1 MQRFRGK
8 TLAQPTTYQL
18 LVSLNVKTSL
28 SILSLLLLLTGTA
41 TLPSTAAAQP
51 PAQVQ
56 RDPSKLHL
64 ASGSALLI
72 DLNTNQELYASHA
85 DRVVPIASVT
95 KLMTAMV
102 VLDAKLPM
110 DEMLTMTIAN
120 NPEMKGVYSRVRLGS
135 QLDRRE
141 TLLITLMSSEN
152 RAANSLANAYPGGYP
167 AFIKAM
173 NAKARSLG
181 MAHTR
186 YVEPTGLSTQ
196 NVSTA
201 RDLAKL
207 LMASRKYPMLSELST
222 TREKTVAFRKPNYT
236 LGFRNTDHLVN
247 KSNWDIK
254 LTKTGFTNEAGHCLV
269 LLTRMDNRPVAMV
282 ILDAFGKYTHFADA
296 SRMRQWLE
304 TGAAKPAPQWP
315 CSTRQ
320 TGRTRDAWFPSK
332 LKRSRWGLC
341 RPQSYHACV
350 LTIPPALLPPDVCSA
365 SSNCAVACRISPLM
379 VAMLACLALTAAIL
393 AVSSI
398 FCAINW
404 ASCFCSSANCFC
416 SFLIISRNCLMCAGS
431 ELSLL
436 PWAPWAWP
444 PPFALEASV

>member
-1 MQRFRGK
+1 MQRFSGE

-28 SILSLLLLLTGTA
+28 SILSLLLALTGTA
-41 TLPSTAAAQP
+41 ILPSTAAAQS
-51 PAQVQ
+51 PAQAQ

-72 DLNTNQELYASHA
+72 DLNTNKELYSSHA

-120 NPEMKGVYSRVRLGS
+120 NPDLKGVFSRVRPGS
-135 QLDRRE
+135 ELNRRE

-152 RAANSLANAYPGGYP
+152 RAANTLANHYPGGYG

-181 MAHTR
+181 MTQTR
-186 YVEPTGLSTQ
+186 YVEPTGLSTH

-201 RDLAKL
+201 HDLAKL
-207 LMASRKYPMLSELST
+207 LIASRNYPMLSELST

-282 ILDAFGKYTHFADA
+282 ILDAYGKFTHFADA
-296 SRMRQWLE
+296 GRLRQWLE
-304 TGAAKPAPQWP
+304 TGSAKAAPAVAMQYK
-315 CSTRQ
+315 SDRQ
-320 TGRTRDAWFPSK
+320 N
-332 LKRSRWGLC
+332 RSR
-341 RPQSYHACV
+341 V
-350 LTIPPALLPPDVCSA
+350 A
-365 SSNCAVACRISPLM
+365 S
-379 VAMLACLALTAAIL
+379 
-393 AVSSI
+393 
-398 FCAINW
+398 
-404 ASCFCSSANCFC
+404 
-416 SFLIISRNCLMCAGS
+416 
-431 ELSLL
+431 E
-436 PWAPWAWP
+436 
-444 PPFALEASV
+444 